1 MKNAPCFWTKKR
13 ASYKIK
19 VLAFRQMN
27 VLLNSKPLTRRD
39 FFWGG
44 YEQQYFQKVKFIIAS
59 KILN

>member
-1 MKNAPCFWTKKR
+1 LT
-13 ASYKIK
+13 
-19 VLAFRQMN
+19 FRQMN
-27 VLLNSKPLTRRD
+27 ILLNSEPLTRRD